1 MEPTAFSEA
10 ARQAAARI
18 QSCSPSGTI
27 DFVIIAP
34 RAFQGVSDLVQNP
47 ATLPYAE
54 LPGFP
59 IGDGVEPGEAFIG
72 GVDGLSV
79 LFLLGVP
86 AFAATGD
93 PGLMSGPFET
103 IAALGARCALMLDVA
118 HSVNAD
124 CAPGSL
130 VAVSDHINFSGLD
143 PLIGDPAVAAPI
155 DMNEVYDQ
163 RLLRRLKLAATT
175 AGVPMQDGVLM
186 WFSGPS
192 YQTPA
197 EARVARLLKA
207 DLIGWRVAPEAILAR
222 RMQIPFA
229 ALVII
234 PGYAA
239 GFRDGAPSSEET
251 KTGISTATI
260 TLRRFLKVFL
270 RAG

>member
-18 QSCSPSGTI
+18 QSCSPTGTI

-59 IGDGVEPGEAFIG
+59 IGDGVESGEAFIG

-86 AFAATGD
+86 AFSATGD

-103 IAALGARCALMLDVA
+103 IAALGARCALILDVA

-124 CAPGSL
+124 CGPGSL

-143 PLIGDPAVAAPI
+143 PLIGDPAVAVPI
-155 DMNEVYDQ
+155 DMNELYDQ

-186 WFSGPS
+186 
-192 YQTPA
+192 
-197 EARVARLLKA
+197 
-207 DLIGWRVAPEAILAR
+207 
-222 RMQIPFA
+222 
-229 ALVII
+229 
-234 PGYAA
+234 
-239 GFRDGAPSSEET
+239 
-251 KTGISTATI
+251 
-260 TLRRFLKVFL
+260 
-270 RAG
+270 